1 MSFEVPINKR
11 VRVILNTDAKNEADD
26 QYAIVHTLLTPKF
39 IIKGLIGAHFGNHFS
54 DDTMLQSYEECK
66 HVVDLMHMS
75 DAVNVYKGA
84 KKCIAD
90 DGTYE
95 YSEGAKLIVK
105 EALSDDPSR
114 LFVAFLGP
122 ITDLACAYLKHPEIV
137 GKLTAIWIGGG
148 MYPEGHKEF
157 NLSNDINAANIVFQS
172 GIDLWQVPMN
182 VYAKMMVSLT
192 ELEMKVKPCGEIGKY
207 LFCQMAEFNTAQ
219 AGRSEWPNGESWSLG
234 DSPVVGLMMDPMI
247 CCYDMRE
254 APLIDKNMKYHFSG
268 KGNLIRVY
276 NDINVRFILEDF
288 FMKLKKFSDDQGN
301 NIEYRTKY

>member
-1 MSFEVPINKR
+1 M
-11 VRVILNTDAKNEADD
+11 
-26 QYAIVHTLLTPKF
+26 
-39 IIKGLIGAHFGNHFS
+39 
-54 DDTMLQSYEECK
+54 
-66 HVVDLMHMS
+66 
-75 DAVNVYKGA
+75 
-84 KKCIAD
+84 
-90 DGTYE
+90 
-95 YSEGAKLIVK
+95 
-105 EALSDDPSR
+105 
-114 LFVAFLGP
+114 
-122 ITDLACAYLKHPEIV
+122 ACAYLKHPEIV